1 MVDFVNLSDTL
12 YERVDDSSGTVA
24 TVFRRAVAD
33 VGYLWS
39 QVHGANPRGNA

>member
-1 MVDFVNLSDTL
+1 MVDFLNLSDTL

-33 VGYLWS
+33 VGHL
-39 QVHGANPRGNA
+39 